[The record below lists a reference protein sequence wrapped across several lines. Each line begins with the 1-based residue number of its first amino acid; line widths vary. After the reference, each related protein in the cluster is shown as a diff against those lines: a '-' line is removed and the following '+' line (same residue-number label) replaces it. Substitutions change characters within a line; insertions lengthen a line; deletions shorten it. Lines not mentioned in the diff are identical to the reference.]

1 MKSVGEVMAIG
12 RKFEEAF
19 QKALR
24 MVDENVN
31 GFDPYVKPV
40 NDEELEKPTDK
51 RMFVLAASIKAGYT
65 VDRLYELT
73 KIDRWFLEKM
83 KNIIDYYTILENTDH
98 TKLMHDVLLGAK
110 KIGFSD
116 KQIAAVVKSSELAV
130 RLQRQ
135 EHRILP
141 MVKQI
146 DTVAAEWPA
155 TTNYLYLTYSGTTD
169 DVEFPGGYTMVI
181 GKCYSLCHCVD

>member
-1 MKSVGEVMAIG
+1 MAIG

-31 GFDPYVKPV
+31 GFDPHIKSFS
-40 NDEELEKPTDK
+40 DEELEKPTDK
-51 RMFVLAASIKAGYT
+51 RMFVLAAAMKSGYT
-65 VDRLYELT
+65 IDRIYELT

-83 KNIIDYYTILENTDH
+83 KNIIDYYNVLEKVDH
-98 TKLMHDVLLGAK
+98 MKLSHDLLLGAK

-130 RLQRQ
+130 RIQRQ
-135 EHRILP
+135 ECNIRP
-141 MVKQI
+141 SVKQI

-155 TTNYLYLTYSGTTD
+155 TTNYLYLTYNGTAH
-169 DVEFPGGYTMVI
+169 DVDFPGGYTMVI
-181 GKCYSLCHCVD
+181 GNSDCFQ

>member
-51 RMFVLAASIKAGYT
+51 RMFVLATSIKAGYT
-65 VDRLYELT
+65 IDRLYELT

-98 TKLMHDVLLGAK
+98 NKLLREVLLGAK

-130 RLQRQ
+130 RLQR
-135 EHRILP
+135 EDHCLVP

-155 TTNYLYLTYSGTTD
+155 TTNYLYLTYNGTKD
-169 DVEFPGGYTMVI
+169 DVKFPGGYTMVI
-181 GKCYSLCHCVD
+181 GNCRSLFLL

>member
-24 MVDENVN
+24 MVNENVN
-31 GFDPYVKPV
+31 GFDPYVKPI

-51 RMFVLAASIKAGYT
+51 RMFVLAASIKAGYSI
-65 VDRLYELT
+65 DRLYKLT

-83 KNIIDYYTILENTDH
+83 KNIIDYHVLLENTDH
-98 TKLMHDVLLGAK
+98 TKLTRDLLLGAK
-110 KIGFSD
+110 QIGFSD
-116 KQIAAVVKSSELAV
+116 KQIAAIVKSSELAV
-130 RLQRQ
+130 RIQRQ
-135 EHRILP
+135 EHKIRP

-155 TTNYLYLTYSGTTD
+155 STNYLYLTYNGTTH

-181 GKCYSLCHCVD
+181 GIVLHKINN